1 MPDAIMKP
9 IYLRGLLWLYLLGCF
24 LFAAALEPGF
34 LDFDNLPDTNFSCV
48 GKVIGGYYADLET
61 NCQMFHVCTIGQL
74 DEPMDIRFLCLNGT
88 VFDQETRVCE
98 RIDEVD
104 CSKSEQFY
112 SLNLELYG
120 NTQPSVLEESETDP
134 PIIIKASTTTTT
146 TTPRPKPKTTRTY
159 FTTPVP
165 TVTTKVISSHHFPI
179 SGQTD
184 IRFNPEE
191 INISLNPGAPPNIRK
206 PVSYHQQVFS
216 DNKKVVVTTHTTY
229 GSDKDDILRVVPNT
243 QRPVSSTQK
252 TKPPATPADINYGF
266 TYHQTEKVPHNY
278 QYHHASFQHGQFR
291 DQFKT
296 TERATTRKHVYKEPT
311 TFRTTY
317 VKPQYQYHTEKPQR
331 VQLPVPLLPTLPP
344 LTFSS
349 PAPFSLGHHIETKRY
364 TNEHQPPRIIISAS
378 ASVSDAS
385 GRRLNYSLGTI
396 GVTPLLEQSPKTY
409 DEYKDHDVVLD
420 PFYHDVPKIKTKR
433 RKRQVNHSEVI
444 KNEQEAVDVLK
455 FLFDWY
461 QNHQRTSTIRV
472 PIDAE
477 DITEINQELAPLVA
491 PTKTEENFEQSAL
504 FQRKSKFNIVGDVL
518 SVTEKE
524 KNSTTQTSTSTIASV
539 GTEDYVDD
547 NYEASQGAGVETTI
561 LPQVATT
568 TTSTTSTTRRT
579 RGRGRTQYKKVSESE
594 PKYSASYWRRRGRG
608 RSSTTTVVPKEELK
622 MKETTLKEESRVVE
636 ISEKNIEETTTK
648 PVKEETLETTSM
660 KEDIEET
667 TLRPVKEDTLETTT
681 NNEETLDLK
690 EETQIDSESPSLE
703 DLETT
708 TVSEEATREDKF
720 QVVSETSAVDAK
732 EEALLTQNET
742 KDLSQET
749 TTISETS
756 TVTEDTKEETKN
768 LDETQIV
775 SETSAVTEETK
786 NLDDLQILS
795 EDEKEDKLEARS
807 GDFDDINLEENSNV
821 TTPKVENVA
830 QVSEDSVTE
839 ISVDTTTEEIFEDNI
854 VEKTTEVV
862 HETTETITEVTQVD
876 LIEEKESEGIVLPKP
891 KVSENEDEVLPKV
904 EVSEE
909 KKNETEE
916 VLHKPETETT
926 TEVLST
932 EFPKDYLH
940 ESEKT
945 TFATTNMGPTET
957 EPEFSPTSTSS
968 STTENHL
975 IVTTSTNPSTSPD
988 LDVSPESPNLTP
1000 AQATTESL
1008 SIPRGRSAHRRIR
1021 PSRPRSYR
1029 RPNPRHRFST
1039 ELFTSR
1045 PTRRKPPLED
1055 EIDSNSLT
1063 SQLTT
1068 TELVATSPS
1077 EEVPPTDAPLFKSA
1091 NPTQAE
1097 SAKESLHTTPLSMTY
1112 KLSVRKGKL
1121 KSFIFNCFGKAI
1133 NKFYSDPRDCRL
1145 FHYCTSG
1152 YTKNQLLDMKF
1163 VCDLGTYFDDEKL
1176 ICTKEKPQRCL

>member
-24 LFAAALEPGF
+24 LFVAALEPGF

-120 NTQPSVLEESETDP
+120 NTQPSVLEESETEP

-159 FTTPVP
+159 YTTSAP
-165 TVTTKVISSHHFPI
+165 TVTTVTKVISSHHFPI
-179 SGQTD
+179 NGQTD

-206 PVSYHQQVFS
+206 PVTYHQQVFS
-216 DNKKVVVTTHTTY
+216 DNKKVVVTTHTTF
-229 GSDKDDILRVVPNT
+229 GTDKEDILRVVPNT

-252 TKPPATPADINYGF
+252 AKPPATPADINYGF

-278 QYHHASFQHGQFR
+278 QYHHANFHQHGQFR

-296 TERATTRKHVYKEPT
+296 TERATTRKHPYKEPT

-317 VKPQYQYHTEKPQR
+317 VKPQYQYRTEKPQR

-349 PAPFSLGHHIETKRY
+349 PAPFSLGHHIEAKRY
-364 TNEHQPPRIIISAS
+364 TNDHQSPRIIISAS

-396 GVTPLLEQSPKTY
+396 GVTPLLEQPPKTY

-420 PFYHDVPKIKTKR
+420 PFYHDVPKIKNKR

-477 DITEINQELAPLVA
+477 DITEINQELAPIVE
-491 PTKTEENFEQSAL
+491 PPEPINHTKIEPNFGESDL

-518 SVTEKE
+518 SVTEVE
-524 KNSTTQTSTSTIASV
+524 DNSTTSTSTSASV
-539 GTEDYVDD
+539 GSEDYVDD
-547 NYEASQGAGVETTI
+547 NYEAVQGTKVETTTI
-561 LPQVATT
+561 
-568 TTSTTSTTRRT
+568 STTSTTRRV
-579 RGRGRTQYKKVSESE
+579 RGRGRAHYRKVSESE
-594 PKYSASYWRRRGRG
+594 PKYSASYSRRRGRG
-608 RSSTTTVVPKEELK
+608 RSTTTTEVPPKEEIVEELK
-622 MKETTLKEESRVVE
+622 KEASLKEESRVVE
-636 ISEKNIEETTTK
+636 VSEKSVEETTTK
-648 PVKEETLETTSM
+648 PEETLETTTIGKNSS
-660 KEDIEET
+660 EET
-667 TLRPVKEDTLETTT
+667 TTRTDETLETTT
-681 NNEETLDLK
+681 IKNNSTEDVTKSEEILEITTRTAETTTLK
-690 EETQIDSESPSLE
+690 EETTNKNDEVDETSSLE
-703 DLETT
+703 DESHLEPETT
-708 TVSEEATREDKF
+708 TVLDEETTEEF
-720 QVVSETSAVDAK
+720 QIASETSAADLK
-732 EEALLTQNET
+732 EDET
-742 KDLSQET
+742 KNLDQET
-749 TTISETS
+749 TTISLVNDEVKNS
-756 TVTEDTKEETKN
+756 KEET
-768 LDETQIV
+768 QIL

-786 NLDDLQILS
+786 TVDELQLLSEDQNEETVEAQSEDFDDLDDL
-795 EDEKEDKLEARS
+795 EEK
-807 GDFDDINLEENSNV
+807 SNV
-821 TTPKVENVA
+821 TTPS
-830 QVSEDSVTE
+830 QVSEGPVTE
-839 ISVDTTTEEIFEDNI
+839 ATLVTTTGEVFD
-854 VEKTTEVV
+854 EKTTEN
-862 HETTETITEVTQVD
+862 ETTETITEVTT
-876 LIEEKESEGIVLPKP
+876 LEEKESEEIVLSKP
-891 KVSENEDEVLPKV
+891 KTEDAVSPKI
-904 EVSEE
+904 ET
-909 KKNETEE
+909 KNETAE
-916 VLHKPETETT
+916 VVLPENPET
-926 TEVLST
+926 TE
-932 EFPKDYLH
+932 YLH
-940 ESEKT
+940 ESEET
-945 TFATTNMGPTET
+945 TFATTDAVATET
-957 EPEFSPTSTSS
+957 EFSPTSTSS
-968 STTENHL
+968 STTENHAT
-975 IVTTSTNPSTSPD
+975 VTTSTST
-988 LDVSPESPNLTP
+988 ESPNLTP
-1000 AQATTESL
+1000 AQTTTETL
-1008 SIPRGRSAHRRIR
+1008 DIPRGRSAHRRVR

-1045 PTRRKPPLED
+1045 PTRRKTTV
-1055 EIDSNSLT
+1055 EINSNALT

-1068 TELVATSPS
+1068 TELVSTSPT

-1112 KLSVRKGKL
+1112 KLSVRKEKL
-1121 KSFIFNCFGKAI
+1121 KSYIFNCFGKAI

-1176 ICTKEKPQRCL
+1176 ICTKEKPHRCL